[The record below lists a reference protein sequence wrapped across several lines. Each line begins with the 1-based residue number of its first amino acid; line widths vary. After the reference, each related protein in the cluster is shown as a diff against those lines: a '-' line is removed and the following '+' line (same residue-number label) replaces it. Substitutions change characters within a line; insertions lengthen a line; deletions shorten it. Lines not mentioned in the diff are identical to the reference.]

1 MEFLIYS
8 YIKGTLEEVSEDL
21 IVVENNGI
29 GYNIRISARML
40 DALPARGEQV
50 KIYTYLYVKEDAF
63 SLFGFPSRDELEMF
77 KLLINVSGI
86 GPKGGL
92 AVLSVLS
99 ANDLRFAIVA
109 EDAKT
114 ISKAPGI
121 GSKTAKRLI
130 IELKDKIDLEVA
142 IETGFEEME
151 TPAAGG
157 NSNNRIRKE
166 ASEALVALGY
176 SATEASKVLS
186 GIEITEDDDVERVL
200 KAALKNMALF

>member
-1 MEFLIYS
+1 MYS

-92 AVLSVLS
+92 AVLSALS

-130 IELKDKIDLEVA
+130 IELKDKIDLEAA

-186 GIEITEDDDVERVL
+186 GIEITEVDDVESVL

>member
-1 MEFLIYS
+1 MYS
-8 YIKGTLEEVSEDL
+8 YIKGTLEEISEDQ
-21 IVVENNGI
+21 IVVENHGI

-40 DALPARGEQV
+40 DVLPSRGEEI

-92 AVLSVLS
+92 AVLS
-99 ANDLRFAIVA
+99 ANDLRYAIVA
-109 EDAKT
+109 EDVKT
-114 ISKAPGI
+114 ISKAPGV

-130 IELKDKIDLEVA
+130 IELKDKIDLEEV
-142 IETGFEEME
+142 IENGFEQVE
-151 TPAAGG
+151 AANPVSG
-157 NSNNRIRKE
+157 SNNRIRKE
-166 ASEALVALGY
+166 AADALVALGY

-186 GIEITEDDDVERVL
+186 GIEITEDSDVERVL
-200 KAALKNMALF
+200 KAALKNMAFL

>member
-1 MEFLIYS
+1 MYS

-186 GIEITEDDDVERVL
+186 DIEITEDDDVERVL

>member
-1 MEFLIYS
+1 MYS

-130 IELKDKIDLEVA
+130 IELKDKIDLEAV

-186 GIEITEDDDVERVL
+186 GIEITEVDDVERVL

>member
-1 MEFLIYS
+1 MYS

-29 GYNIRISARML
+29 GYNIHISARML
-40 DALPARGEQV
+40 DALPVRGEQV

-99 ANDLRFAIVA
+99 ANDLRFWQ
-109 EDAKT
+109 KM
-114 ISKAPGI
+114 PRPFQ
-121 GSKTAKRLI
+121 KRL
-130 IELKDKIDLEVA
+130 V
-142 IETGFEEME
+142 
-151 TPAAGG
+151 
-157 NSNNRIRKE
+157 
-166 ASEALVALGY
+166 SEARPQSV
-176 SATEASKVLS
+176 
-186 GIEITEDDDVERVL
+186 
-200 KAALKNMALF
+200 

>member
-1 MEFLIYS
+1 MRYA
-8 YIKGTLEEVSEDL
+8 YIKGTLEEISEDQS
-21 IVVENNGI
+21 VVENHGI

-40 DALPARGEQV
+40 DVLPTRGEEI

-99 ANDLRFAIVA
+99 ANDLRYAIVA
-109 EDAKT
+109 EDVKT
-114 ISKAPGI
+114 ISKAPGV

-130 IELKDKIDLEVA
+130 IELKDKIDLEEV
-142 IETGFEEME
+142 IENGFEQVE
-151 TPAAGG
+151 AANLVSG
-157 NSNNRIRKE
+157 SNNRIRKE
-166 ASEALVALGY
+166 AADALVALGY

-186 GIEITEDDDVERVL
+186 GIEITEDSDVERVL
-200 KAALKNMALF
+200 KAALKNMAFL

>member
-1 MEFLIYS
+1 MEFLMYS

-130 IELKDKIDLEVA
+130 IELKDKIDLEAA

-186 GIEITEDDDVERVL
+186 GIEITEVDDVESVL

>member
-1 MEFLIYS
+1 MYS

-130 IELKDKIDLEVA
+130 IELKDKIDLEAA

-186 GIEITEDDDVERVL
+186 GIEITEVDDVERVL

>member
-1 MEFLIYS
+1 MYS

-130 IELKDKIDLEVA
+130 IELKDKIDLEAA

-176 SATEASKVLS
+176 GATEASKVLS
-186 GIEITEDDDVERVL
+186 GIEITEVDDVESVL

>member
-1 MEFLIYS
+1 MYS

-121 GSKTAKRLI
+121 GSKTEKRLI
-130 IELKDKIDLEVA
+130 IELKDKIDLEAA

-186 GIEITEDDDVERVL
+186 GIEITEVDDVERVL

>member
-1 MEFLIYS
+1 MYS

-130 IELKDKIDLEVA
+130 IELKDKIDLEAA

-186 GIEITEDDDVERVL
+186 SIEITEVDDVESVL

>member
-1 MEFLIYS
+1 MYS
-8 YIKGTLEEVSEDL
+8 YIIGTLEEISEDQ
-21 IVVENNGI
+21 IVVENHGI

-40 DALPARGEQV
+40 DVLPTRGEEI

-99 ANDLRFAIVA
+99 ANDLRYAIVA
-109 EDAKT
+109 EDVKT
-114 ISKAPGI
+114 ISKAPGV

-130 IELKDKIDLEVA
+130 IELKDKIDLEEV
-142 IETGFEEME
+142 IVNGFEQVE
-151 TPAAGG
+151 AANPVSG
-157 NSNNRIRKE
+157 SNNRIRKE
-166 ASEALVALGY
+166 AADALVALGY

-186 GIEITEDDDVERVL
+186 GIEITEDSDVERVL
-200 KAALKNMALF
+200 KAALKNMAFL

>member
-1 MEFLIYS
+1 MYS
-8 YIKGTLEEVSEDL
+8 YIKVTLEEISEDQ
-21 IVVENNGI
+21 IVVENHGI

-40 DALPARGEQV
+40 DVLPTRGEEI

-99 ANDLRFAIVA
+99 ANDLRYAIVA
-109 EDAKT
+109 EDVKT
-114 ISKAPGI
+114 ISKAPGV

-130 IELKDKIDLEVA
+130 IELKDKIDLEEV
-142 IETGFEEME
+142 IENGFEQVEASN
-151 TPAAGG
+151 PVSG
-157 NSNNRIRKE
+157 SNNRIRKE
-166 ASEALVALGY
+166 AADALVALGY

-186 GIEITEDDDVERVL
+186 GIEITEDSDVERVL
-200 KAALKNMALF
+200 KAALKNMAFL

>member
-1 MEFLIYS
+1 MYS
-8 YIKGTLEEVSEDL
+8 YIKGTLEEISEDQ
-21 IVVENNGI
+21 IVVENGI

-40 DALPARGEQV
+40 DVLPTRGEEI

-99 ANDLRFAIVA
+99 ANDLRYAIVA
-109 EDAKT
+109 EDVKT
-114 ISKAPGI
+114 ISKAPGV

-130 IELKDKIDLEVA
+130 IELKDKIDLEEV
-142 IETGFEEME
+142 IENGFEQVEASN
-151 TPAAGG
+151 PVSG
-157 NSNNRIRKE
+157 SNNRIRKE
-166 ASEALVALGY
+166 AADALVALGY

-186 GIEITEDDDVERVL
+186 GIEITEDSDVERVL
-200 KAALKNMALF
+200 KAALKNMAFL

>member
-1 MEFLIYS
+1 MYS
-8 YIKGTLEEVSEDL
+8 YIKGTLEEISEDQ
-21 IVVENNGI
+21 IVVENHGI

-40 DALPARGEQV
+40 DVLPTRGEEI
-50 KIYTYLYVKEDAF
+50 KIYTYLYVMEDAF

-99 ANDLRFAIVA
+99 ANDLRYAIVA
-109 EDAKT
+109 EDVKT
-114 ISKAPGI
+114 ISKAPGV

-130 IELKDKIDLEVA
+130 IELKDKIDLEEV
-142 IETGFEEME
+142 IENGFEQVE
-151 TPAAGG
+151 AANPVSG
-157 NSNNRIRKE
+157 SNNRIRKE
-166 ASEALVALGY
+166 AADALVALGY

-186 GIEITEDDDVERVL
+186 GIEITEDSDVERVL
-200 KAALKNMALF
+200 KAALKNMAFL